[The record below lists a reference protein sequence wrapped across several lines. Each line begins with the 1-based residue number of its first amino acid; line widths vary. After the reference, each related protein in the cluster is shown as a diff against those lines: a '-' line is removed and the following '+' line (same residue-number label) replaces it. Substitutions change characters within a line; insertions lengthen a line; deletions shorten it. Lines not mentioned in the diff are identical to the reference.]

1 VIPSSYQS
9 IPEWQRLVATNVNPI
24 LTEYI
29 IDSAKLTYSG
39 NAHKLLRINSTADGV
54 ELSSDLDSVTLS
66 YGGTQVA
73 ATATTGI
80 DLSSGKALSVNG
92 TQVVTARKTG
102 WSADTGTDKRTANAT
117 YTAGS
122 TLTFTDPPTAS
133 EMSSLATRIGNI
145 ETALQNASRTQKSL
159 KADLTSHGLLG
170 A

>member
-66 YGGTQVA
+66 HGGTQVA

-80 DLSSGKALSVNG
+80 DLSTGKVLSVNG
-92 TQVVTARKTG
+92 TQVVAARLTG
-102 WSADTGTDKRTANAT
+102 WSADTGTNKRTANAT
-117 YTAGS
+117 YTAATIS
-122 TLTFTDPPTAS
+122 NPPTQTEVQDIA
-133 EMSSLATRIGNI
+133 N
-145 ETALQNASRTQKSL
+145 ALQDVSRTMKAL
-159 KADLTSHGLLG
+159 KADLTSHGLIG
-170 A
+170 T